1 MEIGS
6 GIGER
11 FTILDRLGEGAMGEV
26 FLAHDKY
33 NDRQVALKVARLA
46 AEGDDAVDAKTE
58 KLWFN
63 EMRLAGRLN
72 HPYIVGIYE
81 ASTVADRGFLI
92 MEYVPGGTLK
102 AFTAPG
108 TLLEMHQVA
117 DIIFKICHALD
128 YANTQGLLH
137 RDIKPANILLTDD
150 GTPKISDFGSCYL
163 LDNESTQ
170 VLEVGTL
177 AYMPPEQFTGA
188 EPNVQTDIYSV
199 GVMAY
204 QLLTG
209 AFPFAAASQAAM
221 IYQKTYDEPFTLES
235 RRADIPAALRF
246 AVHRAI
252 HKDPALRYSRWAEF
266 REDLSLAFPEMA
278 KVELQTSESA
288 RFARYNELAFFRG
301 FSETELWEAV
311 RLGLPRSYPAGKPIF
326 LQGEADTTVYV
337 LQDGELD
344 VSVAGVKISRI
355 AEGEGFGEL
364 AFIEGLDHRRTATV
378 STQRDSTVIAFEDA
392 GLKMAS
398 GRLQAAFGKAF
409 VRSLATRLV
418 LADQRYVLAVGKTER
433 ITSVAQ

>member
-1 MEIGS
+1 MTTET
-6 GIGER
+6 GIELGER
-11 FTILDRLGEGAMGEV
+11 FTILDRLGAGAMGEV

-33 NDRQVALKVARLA
+33 HDRQVALKVARLA
-46 AEGDDAVDAKTE
+46 DERDAVDAKTE

-81 ASTVADRGFLI
+81 ASAVAGRGFLI

-137 RDIKPANILLTDD
+137 RDIKPANILLTAD
-150 GTPKISDFGSCYL
+150 GTPKVSDFGSCYL

-177 AYMPPEQFTGA
+177 AYMPPEQFAGV

-209 AFPFAAASQAAM
+209 VFPFVATSQAAM
-221 IYQKTYDEPFTLES
+221 IYQKTYEESIALES
-235 RRADIPAALRF
+235 RRSDIPPALRF

-288 RFARYNELAFFRG
+288 RFARYNELAFFRD

-311 RLGLPRSYPAGKPIF
+311 RLGLPRCYPAGKPIF
-326 LQGEADTTVYV
+326 SEGEADSTVYV
-337 LQDGELD
+337 LQDGELE
-344 VSVAGVKISRI
+344 VSVGGAKINRI
-355 AEGEGFGEL
+355 TEGEGFGEL

-378 STQRDSTVIAFEDA
+378 STTRDATVIAFEDA
-392 GLKMAS
+392 GVRMAS

-418 LADQRYVLAVGKTER
+418 NADRRYVQAIRGK
-433 ITSVAQ
+433 

>member
-1 MEIGS
+1 METGVEL
-6 GIGER
+6 GER
-11 FTILDRLGEGAMGEV
+11 FTILDRLGAGAIGEV
-26 FLAHDKY
+26 FLAYDKY
-33 NDRQVALKVARLA
+33 HDRQVALKVARLA
-46 AEGDDAVDAKTE
+46 DERDAVDAKTE

-81 ASTVADRGFLI
+81 ASAVAGRGFLI

-108 TLLEMHQVA
+108 KLLEMHQVA

-137 RDIKPANILLTDD
+137 RDIKPANILLTAD
-150 GTPKISDFGSCYL
+150 GTPKVSDFGSCYL

-177 AYMPPEQFTGA
+177 AYMPPEQFAGV

-209 AFPFAAASQAAM
+209 VFPFVATSQAAM
-221 IYQKTYDEPFTLES
+221 IYQKTYEESIALES
-235 RRADIPAALRF
+235 RRSDIPPALRF

-288 RFARYNELAFFRG
+288 RFARYNELAFFKD

-311 RLGLPRSYPAGKPIF
+311 RLGLPRCYPAGKPIF
-326 LQGEADTTVYV
+326 SEGEADSTVYV
-337 LQDGELD
+337 LQDGELE
-344 VSVAGVKISRI
+344 VSVGGAKINRI
-355 AEGEGFGEL
+355 TEGEGFGEL

-378 STQRDSTVIAFEDA
+378 STTRDATVIAFEDA
-392 GLKMAS
+392 GVSMAS

-409 VRSLATRLV
+409 VRALATRLV
-418 LADQRYVLAVGKTER
+418 NADKRYVLAISRK
-433 ITSVAQ
+433 